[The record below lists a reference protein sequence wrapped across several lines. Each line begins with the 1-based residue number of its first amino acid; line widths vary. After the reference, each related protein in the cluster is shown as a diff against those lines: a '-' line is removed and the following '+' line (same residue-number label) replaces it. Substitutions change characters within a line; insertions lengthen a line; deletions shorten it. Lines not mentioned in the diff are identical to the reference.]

1 MKAKKSDI
9 RALRRISNTELAVLE
24 MTNDKK
30 EMEQSASLMVTSKE
44 AYVWAVLMAH
54 IAEKHPEI
62 TAEQLIAA
70 ATGGPELR
78 ASLKFFYSGFQV
90 GWTDK
95 QVTAP
100 YPPDLIGNAIRSLHL
115 DIKPSELAQNAKQT
129 YTTLVKRGWIE
140 DPIEILVH
148 SGVLLSVMG
157 FVPVSFTQKTKEG
170 RKISKKMKALYWSYE
185 KSEKRGVTTTKVEV
199 RLLKMVKAFK
209 AGIAAFKGA
218 MGDDLDEG

>member
-30 EMEQSASLMVTSKE
+30 EMEESASLMVTSKE
-44 AYVWAVLMAH
+44 AYVWAALMAH
-54 IAEKHPEI
+54 VAEKHPEI
-62 TAEQLIAA
+62 AAEQLIAA
-70 ATGGPELR
+70 ATGGPDLR
-78 ASLKFFYSGFQV
+78 SSFKLFYSGFQV

-95 QVTAP
+95 EVTAP

-115 DIKPSELAQNAKQT
+115 GIKPSELAKNANQT
-129 YTTLVKRGWIE
+129 YTRLVKRGWIE

-148 SGVLLSVMG
+148 GGLLLSVMG

-209 AGIAAFKGA
+209 AGIAAFKDA
-218 MGDDLDEG
+218 MGDDVDDG